1 MSVGNAGATIKLRR
15 DTAAA
20 WTSANPVLAPGEPGL
35 ETDTNSIKYGN
46 GVTAWNN
53 LPYASLVP
61 GEINASLVPVS
72 GDLLSLGSPE
82 QPWSELYLTGNSI
95 YLGNVVLSESNGEL
109 AVNGTTVATAENTLT
124 NRGAD
129 SINWNLITT
138 MGLYTVN
145 RLSWSGT
152 IGTPLDSQVF
162 IGTLEVLV
170 SSTQTDTSITQNF
183 FPGQQLTDAAVQFTR
198 SNWNGAWTLWQKIV
212 NTRQIVSG
220 GEF

>member
-35 ETDTNSIKYGN
+35 ETDTNLIKYGN
-46 GVTAWNN
+46 GTTAWNN
-53 LPYASLVP
+53 LPYASVVP
-61 GEINASLVPVS
+61 ESISTNLNPASGET
-72 GDLLSLGSPE
+72 LSLGSPE
-82 QPWSELYLTGNSI
+82 TPWAELYLTGNSI

-109 AVNGTTVATAENTLT
+109 AVNGATIATTENTLS

-129 SINWNLITT
+129 SINWNLITD

-162 IGTLEVLV
+162 KGTLEVLV
-170 SSTQTDTSITQNF
+170 SSTETDTSITQNF
-183 FPGQQLTDAAVQFTR
+183 FPGQQMTDAAVQFTR
-198 SNWNGAWTLWQKIV
+198 SNWNGVWTLWQKIV

>member
-35 ETDTNSIKYGN
+35 ETDTNLIKYGN
-46 GVTAWNN
+46 GTTAWRN
-53 LPYASLVP
+53 LPYASVVPDAITTNLSPAP
-61 GEINASLVPVS
+61 GESV
-72 GDLLSLGSPE
+72 SLGTPE
-82 QPWSELYLTGNSI
+82 QPWVDLHLSGNSI
-95 YLGNVVLSESNGEL
+95 YLGNVVLSDSNGEL
-109 AVNGTTVATAENTLT
+109 AVNGSTVATTDNVLS
-124 NRGAD
+124 NRGPD
-129 SINWNLITT
+129 SINWNQIVD

-145 RLSWSGT
+145 RISWSGT

-162 IGTLEVLV
+162 KGTLEVLV

-183 FPGQQLTDAAVQFTR
+183 YPGEQITDAAVQFTR
-198 SNWNGAWTLWQKIV
+198 SNWNGVWTHWQKII
-212 NTRQIVSG
+212 NTNQIVSG

>member
-1 MSVGNAGATIKLRR
+1 MSAGATIKLRR

-35 ETDTNSIKYGN
+35 ETDTNLIKYGN
-46 GVTAWNN
+46 GVTAWNS

-61 GEINASLVPVS
+61 DAITTNLAPAAGESV
-72 GDLLSLGSPE
+72 SLGDPDH
-82 QPWSELYLTGNSI
+82 PWSELYLTGNSI

-109 AVNGTTVATAENTLT
+109 AVNGATVATTENTLT
-124 NRGAD
+124 NRGGD
-129 SINWNLITT
+129 SNNWNLITE

-162 IGTLEVLV
+162 KGTLEVLV
-170 SSTQTDTSITQNF
+170 SSTETDTSVTQNF

-198 SNWNGAWTLWQKIV
+198 SNWNGDWTLWQKIV

>member
-46 GVTAWNN
+46 GVTAWNS
-53 LPYASLVP
+53 LPYATIVP
-61 GEINASLVPVS
+61 GEISTSLVPVS
-72 GDLLSLGSPE
+72 GESLSLGSPE
-82 QPWSELYLTGNSI
+82 QPWNDLYLNGNSI

-109 AVNGTTVATAENTLT
+109 AVNGNAVATVENTLS

-129 SINWNLITT
+129 SSNWNLITA

-198 SNWNGAWTLWQKIV
+198 SNWNGDWTLWQKII